1 MPKIQRQVTIL
12 RPTNYG
18 KEENNYKHL
27 YILLTD
33 PCFDGE
39 TGKEDM
45 ILNVSCSSIKGDKA
59 LDETCILKAGIH
71 EFITRDSFIFYRHL
85 RIDTLADIRS
95 NIEQGYFIQK
105 ALINDEIYHAI
116 LKGVLSSKS
125 VAARY
130 KRFLKNAIRQNAC
143 PDIVTQNEP

>member
-1 MPKIQRQVTIL
+1 MPEIKRQVTIL

-45 ILNVSCSSIKGDKA
+45 ILSVNCSSIKDGKA
-59 LDETCILKAGIH
+59 LDETCILKAGTH
-71 EFITRDSFIFYRHL
+71 EFITRDSFIFYRHI
-85 RIDTLADIRS
+85 RIDSLDEIKA
-95 NIEQGYFIQK
+95 NIEAGYFIQK
-105 ALINDEIYHAI
+105 ALINDEAYKQI

-125 VAARY
+125 VTPRY
-130 KRFLKNAIRQNAC
+130 KRFLKNAIRQSAC
-143 PDIVTQNEP
+143 PDILAEP

>member
-1 MPKIQRQVTIL
+1 MPEIKRQVTIL

-45 ILNVSCSSIKGDKA
+45 ILSVSCSSIKDGKA

-85 RIDTLADIRS
+85 RIDTLSDIKA
-95 NIEQGYFIQK
+95 NIAKGYFIQK
-105 ALINDEIYHAI
+105 ALINDEIYQDI

-125 VAARY
+125 VVPRY
-130 KRFLKNAIRQNAC
+130 KRFLKKRYPPKC
-143 PDIVTQNEP
+143 LP

>member
-1 MPKIQRQVTIL
+1 MPEIKRQVTIL

-18 KEENNYKHL
+18 KEENSYKHL

-45 ILNVSCSSIKGDKA
+45 ILSVSCSSIKDGKA

-85 RIDTLADIRS
+85 RIDTLSDIKA
-95 NIEQGYFIQK
+95 NIAKGYFIQK
-105 ALINDEIYHAI
+105 ALINDEIYHDI

-125 VAARY
+125 VAPRY

-143 PDIVTQNEP
+143 LDILT

>member
-1 MPKIQRQVTIL
+1 MPEIKRQVTIL

-39 TGKEDM
+39 TSREDM
-45 ILNVSCSSIKGDKA
+45 ILSVSCSSIKDGKA
-59 LDETCILKAGIH
+59 LDETCILKASIH

-85 RIDTLADIRS
+85 RIDTLSDIKA
-95 NIEQGYFIQK
+95 NIAKGYFIQK
-105 ALINDEIYHAI
+105 ALINDEIYQDI

-125 VAARY
+125 VVPRY
-130 KRFLKNAIRQNAC
+130 KRFLKNAIHQNSC
-143 PDIVTQNEP
+143 LDILT